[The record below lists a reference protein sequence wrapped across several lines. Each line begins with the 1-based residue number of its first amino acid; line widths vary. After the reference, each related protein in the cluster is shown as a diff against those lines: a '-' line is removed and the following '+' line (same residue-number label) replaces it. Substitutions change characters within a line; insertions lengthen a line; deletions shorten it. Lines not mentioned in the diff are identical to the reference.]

1 MAKDKKNNDD
11 ETTAEGAADA
21 ALLKKAKRKKL
32 LLMVGLI
39 LLLVAI
45 SVGSTL
51 ALVKFFADPAADAE
65 LIDGEPVAT
74 EPEVE
79 PKKPAIYYPMQP
91 VFVVNFLSEGR
102 QRFLQAELNLLL
114 REQDVI
120 PALELHM
127 PAIRNSLVMLFS
139 GQLYEDL
146 QTAEGKEL
154 LRQEALLSVQE
165 VLQKEIGK
173 PGVEQVLF
181 TNFVMQ

>member
-1 MAKDKKNNDD
+1 MAKDNKNNDD
-11 ETTAEGAADA
+11 ENAGDAVEAD
-21 ALLKKAKRKKL
+21 LVKKAKRKKL
-32 LLMVGLI
+32 LLIVGLI

-51 ALVKFFADPAADAE
+51 ALVKLFADPAPEVAAEDAE
-65 LIDGEPVAT
+65 QA
-74 EPEVE
+74 PEEEQVE
-79 PKKPAIYYPMQP
+79 AKKPAIYYPMQP

-139 GQLYEDL
+139 DQLYEDL

-154 LRQEALLSVQE
+154 LRQQALLSVQE

>member
-1 MAKDKKNNDD
+1 MANENNKNNDN
-11 ETTAEGAADA
+11 TATEEGVVDPAVA
-21 ALLKKAKRKKL
+21 KGKRKKL
-32 LLMVGLI
+32 LLIIGAV
-39 LLLVAI
+39 LLLVGI

-51 ALVKFFADPAADAE
+51 ALVKLFADPELPTVAAEETDA
-65 LIDGEPVAT
+65 LAGETVAR
-74 EPEVE
+74 
-79 PKKPAIYYPMQP
+79 KQPAIYYPMQP
-91 VFVVNFLSEGR
+91 VFVVNFESQGR

-114 REQDVI
+114 REKDIV

-139 GQLYEDL
+139 GQIYEDL

-154 LRQEALLSVQE
+154 LRQQALLSVQE
-165 VLQKEIGK
+165 VLEKETGK